1 MDDDE
6 DVLSAREI
14 EVEVRLRR
22 VQVGTL
28 ETVQRNSELLQ
39 VPPSYPQIHTR
50 AFSFAMLVP
59 GDLDFVPGGAGR

>member
-1 MDDDE
+1 MDMDDE

-39 VPPSYPQIHTR
+39 VPPSYP
-50 AFSFAMLVP
+50 
-59 GDLDFVPGGAGR
+59 